1 MAGKYREGTSHT
13 DGQTLFSGSVDKT
26 IKIWQVSTGKELHTL
41 TGHSE
46 PLYSVA
52 ISPDGQTLFSGGS
65 DETIKIWR
73 QD

>member
-1 MAGKYREGTSHT
+1 MA
-13 DGQTLFSGSVDKT
+13 
-26 IKIWQVSTGKELHTL
+26 L